1 MNELE
6 EKLEVD
12 AKKIRDSIR
21 LQMPI
26 AVTSYTLPRNQEVY
40 FREVLDRFL
49 EACHQEQLKE
59 YLNFCLGELLINAKK
74 ANTKRVYFKDKNLD
88 INNPKDYEEGMAK
101 FKDETMENLEY
112 YMELQKKQGLYVK
125 LVLKLDVDK
134 VVIEIRNNSI
144 LTSFEK
150 ERIQQKLDSV
160 QQYKDMDEVI
170 SKVIDQTEG
179 AGLGIIIIVLMLQRV
194 GLSKDNYQV
203 FSTETETITRIILPC
218 NSLIY
223 EGVGDCTMQFV
234 EKQSAIP
241 VLKENFNEIEKI
253 AAAEEI
259 DREALLECL
268 RKDSTLALVIVS
280 HTVGKQNFGFSL
292 PNSIKLS
299 SDNEIRYL
307 FSKENP
313 LIRLVDQNEEAER
326 EWNHAKSVAYFAYN
340 LTKNKNMLSLP
351 VNDEY
356 MYLLGLMNNIGNQL
370 LVTSTEEQLQAI
382 KETCSKYVDMAE
394 KVEDMFL
401 SGSAGCFLSLSYMR
415 KLGFSQQI
423 YDIFGAWECMR
434 MASEDVQNILHTIYM
449 AEVMQYY
456 DEGIIEYFQI
466 RTDILTEFQIENEN
480 QFKYALTRMK
490 QNLLPK

>member
-1 MNELE
+1 MGSCIWRAE
-6 EKLEVD
+6 
-12 AKKIRDSIR
+12 R
-21 LQMPI
+21 
-26 AVTSYTLPRNQEVY
+26 T
-40 FREVLDRFL
+40 
-49 EACHQEQLKE
+49 
-59 YLNFCLGELLINAKK
+59 
-74 ANTKRVYFKDKNLD
+74 
-88 INNPKDYEEGMAK
+88 
-101 FKDETMENLEY
+101 
-112 YMELQKKQGLYVK
+112 GLW
-125 LVLKLDVDK
+125 
-134 VVIEIRNNSI
+134 I
-144 LTSFEK
+144 
-150 ERIQQKLDSV
+150 
-160 QQYKDMDEVI
+160 
-170 SKVIDQTEG
+170 
-179 AGLGIIIIVLMLQRV
+179 
-194 GLSKDNYQV
+194 
-203 FSTETETITRIILPC
+203 
-218 NSLIY
+218 
-223 EGVGDCTMQFV
+223 
-234 EKQSAIP
+234 
-241 VLKENFNEIEKI
+241 
-253 AAAEEI
+253 
-259 DREALLECL
+259 
-268 RKDSTLALVIVS
+268 
-280 HTVGKQNFGFSL
+280 
-292 PNSIKLS
+292 
-299 SDNEIRYL
+299 
-307 FSKENP
+307 
-313 LIRLVDQNEEAER
+313 VDQNEEAER